1 MFDHQHLSSIGEPR
15 APSVYIYIYSNTLV
29 DGIDNQQTSRHPW
42 HPVDTSGPTC
52 KWSSDKWTLPL
63 GHLWLGRSPP
73 QRAFCGKKHV
83 GTVPMTT
90 YYKTIYGKMYMEYML
105 VQHITH
111 YMESELR
118 QNNIV
123 IYLQDHERTRAET
136 NATFKCFKS
145 CSMTSSLLTPK
156 APYAAK
162 ALGFPDLSFA
172 AGG

>member
-1 MFDHQHLSSIGEPR
+1 MGLITSKHHGTHGIQWIPVAPPANGAVTNGHCRWVTCGSGDHRLSGLFAAKSM
-15 APSVYIYIYSNTLV
+15 LV
-29 DGIDNQQTSRHPW
+29 RYQWRHI
-42 HPVDTSGPTC
+42 T
-52 KWSSDKWTLPL
+52 K
-63 GHLWLGRSPP
+63 R
-73 QRAFCGKKHV
+73 
-83 GTVPMTT
+83 
-90 YYKTIYGKMYMEYML
+90 YGKMYMEYML

-172 AGG
+172 AGGWANPCHR